1 MGAVCCS
8 TAMADD
14 GKELMFENS
23 PPITPSQ
30 RAMNNFA
37 HQKQNMKRSSSMIS
51 EKLLA
56 AVQER
61 TDKEKQGVKI
71 QEDHFGEDEE
81 SKTIE
86 KPQSFSSLPKNEQ
99 PIKKFDEL
107 SLDEMRQR
115 LVQSSS
121 LLWKPLLVLHP
132 EARKVTPK
140 IKLEALIADW

>member
-8 TAMADD
+8 TSMADD
-14 GKELMFENS
+14 GKEMMFEDS

-30 RAMNNFA
+30 KAMNNFA

-71 QEDHFGEDEE
+71 
-81 SKTIE
+81 
-86 KPQSFSSLPKNEQ
+86 
-99 PIKKFDEL
+99 
-107 SLDEMRQR
+107 
-115 LVQSSS
+115 
-121 LLWKPLLVLHP
+121 
-132 EARKVTPK
+132 
-140 IKLEALIADW
+140 